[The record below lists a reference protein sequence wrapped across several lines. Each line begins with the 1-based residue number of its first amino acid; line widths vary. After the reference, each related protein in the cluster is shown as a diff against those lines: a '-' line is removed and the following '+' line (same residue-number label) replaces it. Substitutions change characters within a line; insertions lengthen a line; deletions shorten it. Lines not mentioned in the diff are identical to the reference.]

1 MSYKVRLACGQCTA
15 HDSMLAQLDHFL
27 PARTECAENCKI
39 AFVGCEVALPETF
52 LERGKKKKNQTK
64 TTHQYEWQTNVRLQQ
79 F

>member
-52 LERGKKKKNQTK
+52 LERGKKKKRTK
-64 TTHQYEWQTNVRLQQ
+64 QKQPTSMNGKQM
-79 F
+79 